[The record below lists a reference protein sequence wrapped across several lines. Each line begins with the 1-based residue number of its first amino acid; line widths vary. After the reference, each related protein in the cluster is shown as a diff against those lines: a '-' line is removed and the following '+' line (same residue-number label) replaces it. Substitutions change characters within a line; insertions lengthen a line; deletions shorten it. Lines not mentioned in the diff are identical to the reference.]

1 MNYKKS
7 IPSSFRY
14 QAVVERE
21 ELIRVIDRVSLVIKD
36 KQSSPIKMIFEDGSM
51 QFYCTTPFGHAEDSC
66 LCEGDGEGMRIG
78 FNDRYFMD
86 ALKAAGEEKLKLSMN
101 TSSSPII
108 ITAAEGGS
116 YLYMVLPVRLRESD

>member
-1 MNYKKS
+1 M
-7 IPSSFRY
+7 
-14 QAVVERE
+14 ERE